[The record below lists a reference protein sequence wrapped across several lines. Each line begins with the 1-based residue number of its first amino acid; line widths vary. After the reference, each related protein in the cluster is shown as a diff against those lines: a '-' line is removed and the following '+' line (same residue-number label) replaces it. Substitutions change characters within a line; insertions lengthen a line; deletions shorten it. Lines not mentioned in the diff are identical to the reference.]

1 MLMYN
6 NYRIIMMSGA
16 DMNDIKKQYKET
28 ANMIGVTL
36 LMWVILFLM
45 LTNTGPLI
53 KMFIPRGLGSV
64 YAEVILSV
72 AYDVAYLLS
81 FMLPAVLFFYLS
93 KGKGA
98 EPMRLGVR
106 LSGDTFAIISAAVAC
121 VFTFSYLNAIFMSFF
136 NIPSPPPVF
145 NEAPSY
151 MHNYSIVLQF
161 ITMALVPAF
170 CEEFLFRGVILSN
183 LMPYGKAVAIVGSS
197 VLFGLMHGNFY
208 QFLYTTAAGIILG
221 AVYVLT
227 DSIWCS
233 TLVHLINNSI
243 SIIQTAVSERFNEY
257 TASVILTVLEGVIFV
272 FGLLSLIFLIV
283 KRGKKTEKAN
293 KELKS
298 VFGAQL
304 DGENDALVGI
314 SRELSVTE
322 AFKLFWCPSII
333 MFAVYSIINAILR
346 FF

>member
-1 MLMYN
+1 MYN
-6 NYRIIMMSGA
+6 NYRILGINGEK
-16 DMNDIKKQYKET
+16 MNDIKKRYKET
-28 ANMIGVTL
+28 VNMIGVAL

-53 KMFIPRGLGSV
+53 KMFIPRDLGAV

-72 AYDVAYLLS
+72 AYDVAYLLA

-93 KGKGA
+93 KGRGA

-106 LSGDTFAIISAAVAC
+106 LTGDTFAIIAAAVAC
-121 VFTFSYLNAIFMSFF
+121 VFSFSYLNAIFMSFF
-136 NIPSPPPVF
+136 DLPSPPPII
-145 NEAPSY
+145 NEASSY

-161 ITMALVPAF
+161 ITIAIVPAF

-197 VLFGLMHGNFY
+197 ALFGLMHGNFY

-221 AVYVLT
+221 TVYVLT

-233 TLVHLINNSI
+233 TFVHLINNSI

-257 TASVILTVLEGVIFV
+257 TASVILTALEGVIFV
-272 FGLLSLIFLIV
+272 FGLVSLIFLIV
-283 KRGKKTEKAN
+283 KRGRKRVKTNAAM
-293 KELKS
+293 KS
-298 VFGAQL
+298 VFGASFCS
-304 DGENDALVGI
+304 ENEGLVGV
-314 SRELSVTE
+314 SGMLSATE
-322 AFKLFWCPSII
+322 ALKLFWCPSIL
-333 MFAVYSIINAILR
+333 MFAAYSIINAILR